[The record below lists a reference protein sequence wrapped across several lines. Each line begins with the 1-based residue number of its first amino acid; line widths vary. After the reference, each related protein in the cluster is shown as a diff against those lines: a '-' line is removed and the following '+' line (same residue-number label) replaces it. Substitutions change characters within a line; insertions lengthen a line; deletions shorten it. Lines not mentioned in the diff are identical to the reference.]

1 MLDKVGIMQ
10 KRRSKMEL
18 SEAEKG
24 SLGDYLGEYETLI
37 GDKRTSETLEAVVE
51 GIIGSESL
59 KAARIGRFSPSTGDE

>member
-1 MLDKVGIMQ
+1 
-10 KRRSKMEL
+10 MEL

-24 SLGDYLGEYETLI
+24 SLGGYLSEYETLI
-37 GDKRTSETLEAVVE
+37 GDKRTSETLESVVE